1 MGRLEEIEKYW
12 PVLFPD
18 EQRDTFL
25 RDAVLIANRDIRFLL
40 SEVHRLRAAI
50 EKHKT
55 KLVLWVSGGLP
66 TTDIDDIDEE
76 LYKALEEEK

>member
-40 SEVHRLRAAI
+40 SEVHRLMTAF
-50 EKHKT
+50 EKYK
-55 KLVLWVSGGLP
+55 KKAMKNIP
-66 TTDIDDIDEE
+66 IDRELDFFKEVEE
-76 LYKALEEEK
+76 

>member
-50 EKHKT
+50 EQAYKGCNHR
-55 KLVLWVSGGLP
+55 P
-66 TTDIDDIDEE
+66 TIKILRD
-76 LYKALEEEK
+76 ALNEEEK